1 MIFFVKKKNMKNIFY
16 FLGITFFIQSC
27 APGISQYQNAEI
39 LGPGNSAHTLSLE
52 LDNDDASFG
61 TAPGDPLD
69 VNLSYRYQIGV
80 TEKSDFGFG
89 AGLTLQGFIG
99 IGINSKYQLIQDKL
113 SLNIPIVLKGVG
125 GTRIETNPTLLY
137 TYNPDKNI
145 KNTICIQ
152 YIAFYDNLEEENNNF
167 MVTAPTSAIY
177 LAHNWVIKSNY
188 VNLFPELGLVIQ
200 NDGYSSFYNLKI
212 GLGAT
217 INRKR
222 KESRK

>member
-1 MIFFVKKKNMKNIFY
+1 
-16 FLGITFFIQSC
+16 
-27 APGISQYQNAEI
+27 
-39 LGPGNSAHTLSLE
+39 
-52 LDNDDASFG
+52 
-61 TAPGDPLD
+61 
-69 VNLSYRYQIGV
+69 
-80 TEKSDFGFG
+80 
-89 AGLTLQGFIG
+89 
-99 IGINSKYQLIQDKL
+99 
-113 SLNIPIVLKGVG
+113 
-125 GTRIETNPTLLY
+125 
-137 TYNPDKNI
+137 
-145 KNTICIQ
+145 
-152 YIAFYDNLEEENNNF
+152 